1 MYIYVYIYISY
12 ILHIHYIYYTLHIYI
27 ITYMYNIYIYIYI
40 YIYIIGEITTH
51 KFTKILFRCRSRM
64 VAIFSQN
71 SYYETYK
78 KDLSNNIYYDFKQFI
93 KGYSLISQKYNNS
106 LKQYVTIS

>member
-1 MYIYVYIYISY
+1 MYIYITY
-12 ILHIHYIYYTLHIYI
+12 ILHILYITYIYYYI
-27 ITYMYNIYIYIYI
+27 ITYMYNICIYIYT
-40 YIYIIGEITTH
+40 IGEITTH